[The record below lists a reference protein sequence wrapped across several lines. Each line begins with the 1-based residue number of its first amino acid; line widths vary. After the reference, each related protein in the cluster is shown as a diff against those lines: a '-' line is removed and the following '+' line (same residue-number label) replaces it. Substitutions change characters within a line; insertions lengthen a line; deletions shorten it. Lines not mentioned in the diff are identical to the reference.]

1 MAASGQQRAFA
12 LKINKNQSAGEARRQ
27 VSSSFRDS
35 RAGDQGPATSP
46 SVALTDVVE
55 PLDFEDFISQHQHTL
70 EKEQLREFLDFPVDD
85 LEIGVV
91 PREIRTLEPCVPQNG
106 YEQDPHVNDCI
117 RVYTQDWNEVMR
129 RYQQYGSGFMRDSE
143 LSRRS
148 NTTGMVKQVFEVDED
163 DDTTPTPQDDEDQA
177 KRNSSDME
185 GTPRGSWASSIFDLQ
200 NSQSDPLIPSLL
212 DRLPAEEIDR
222 QNEQQRVEGRH
233 NNIFTVF
240 PYNDEEEP
248 LEKRA
253 IAEVPKEHF
262 GHRLLVK
269 CLTLKFEIEIE
280 PIFAIMALY
289 DAKEKRKISENFY
302 FDLNSDQVKSMLK
315 PHMTYPDI
323 STLSRS
329 AIFSITYPSSDVFL
343 VIKLEK
349 VLQQGEITDVAEPYM
364 KEAES
369 PKNREKIRQTA
380 RYFCEKLGAYRMP
393 FAWTAINLMSI
404 VNGAGSLERGTDG
417 ASDKDSSGT
426 SFGLLISWKQEQRRT
441 SKLEDSFRK
450 KSLTAIAGFS
460 GLQRSSSLDRR
471 TAWREEGD
479 WSSLDTFRAVTL
491 TVSSFFKQEG
501 DRLKDEDL
509 YKFLMDL
516 KRPSS
521 VLKKLKCIPGAL
533 KLDISPAPENSPYCL
548 TPELHKV
555 NPYPDARGRPTKEI
569 EEFPTREVFLPH
581 TTYKNLLYIYPQS
594 LNFSNRPGS
603 SRNIAVKVQFMSGED
618 EASSLKVIF
627 GKSSSPEFLK
637 EAYTAVTYHNKS
649 PDFYEEVKIKMP
661 PHLSDNHHIL
671 FTFYHISCQRKQ
683 ETGPVETPVGYTRPQ
698 QLIPRKLAQA
708 IQETGGPIETP
719 IGYTWI
725 PVLANGRLQVGE
737 FSLPVSMEKPP
748 QSYSML
754 SPDSFSKPN
763 FGVQLPGMKWVD
775 GHKGLFTVT
784 LHAVSSVHTQDPFLD
799 KFLSL
804 CHAVEDTNRVLPTRI
819 GEVRIQ
825 ESNLEQEL
833 KNSVQAL
840 SQAQPEPLV
849 TFLYLILDKLISL
862 IVRPPIIAGQ
872 IVNVGQSSFEA
883 MAQIVARL
891 HTMLDSQD
899 AHGRNSLLASYISY
913 VFSTPHVDQTISPG
927 SSPGNMP
934 AAMAGPGSYATISR
948 SGVPRPKSL
957 NLMPQHRSL
966 SNSDPDLTATPSPD
980 EEVSDI
986 TGKGFLLDRS
996 QSARFTDRR
1005 GTGQYSQP
1013 PQKRRVRKKRGQS
1026 ERGQLRASFRQS
1038 MAEGSPKV
1046 EGLGGRLPNKK
1057 IFHEELA
1064 LQWVV
1069 SSGSVRELALS
1080 HSWFFFELMVKS
1092 MAQYLAASDKLETPR
1107 KMRFPERFLD
1117 DVSALIG
1124 MMTGD
1129 IIARYSKAETM
1140 QQRTTHP
1147 DHYYTDLQLI
1157 QHLNASLAF
1166 FLNDLL
1172 SLMDRGFVFNLI
1184 KTYCKQ
1190 VSGKIASLANATT
1203 LTTLKLEFLRI
1214 ICSHEHFVVLN
1225 LPFVAPASR
1234 PSSPCPSISSST
1246 SQSSYISSS
1255 TVTDKGGVG
1264 ELSVEFRQQHFPVG
1278 MLLSE
1283 LSVVLDGENQNL
1295 HRQAINA
1302 VLNLIASHD
1311 CDPRFSDPEVRSHVA
1326 KLYLPVIGIVLDS
1339 LTQLNDGT
1347 AEQKNN
1353 NKGQEDQPAPISQ
1366 SVAMA
1371 IAGTS
1376 VYRPASSYSL
1386 DSMGQQSRSSTQLT
1400 QECTRNLLMCFLW
1413 VIKNLDRSF
1422 LRQWWSEMPFMRLS
1436 HVLEVLMV
1444 AVSCFEYRG
1453 KRKLKNLSSHSF
1465 KKSQDV
1471 KSRLEEAIL
1480 GGVGAR
1486 SEMLMRR
1493 KVSGLGVPAGVTSPT
1508 AGGMAADTRLRW
1520 RKDLTHWKELS
1531 EQADRPRDTES
1542 QAFMQGNL
1550 AAEANMIILDTLE
1563 LIVQTVLVSDS
1574 LQSLLGSVLRVLLHS
1589 LACHQSTYVLQNLFA
1604 TQRAIVFK
1612 FPELLFEEE
1621 TEQCADLCLRLLR
1634 HCSSCISN
1642 TRSHSSASLYLLMR
1656 QNFEIGN
1663 NFARV
1668 KMQVTMSLSSLVG
1681 SSQSFNEEYLRR
1693 SLKTILMYAQ
1703 EDAELQGTTFPEQ
1716 VRDLVFNL
1724 HMILSDTVKM
1734 KEFQEDPEMLL
1745 DLMYRIAKG
1754 YQNSPDLR
1762 LTWLQNMAGKHTERG
1777 NHAEAAQCLVHS
1789 AALVAEYLN
1798 MLEDKTYLPIGCV
1811 SFQNISSNVLEESA
1825 VSDDVVSPDEEG
1837 ICTGKFFTELGLVGL
1852 LEQAANAFSMA
1863 QMYEALNETYKILIP
1878 IHEAERSHKKLA
1890 TIHGKL
1896 QEAFQQ
1902 IIKQDQAGKRMF
1914 GTFFRVGFYGSKF
1927 GDLDGEEFVYKEPAI
1942 TKLPEIAHRLESFY
1956 ADRFGQDLV
1965 EVIKDSSPVDS
1976 SRLHP
1981 NKAYIQLTYVEPY
1994 FDLYE
1999 MKDRI
2004 SYFDKNY
2011 NLRRFMFAT
2020 PFTKDGRAHG
2030 ELTEQFKRKTI
2041 LTTANAFPY
2050 VKTRVSVVYR
2060 VEIVLTP
2067 VEVAIEDIQK
2077 KTKELFLATT
2087 QDPADP
2093 KMLQMVLQG
2102 CIGTTVNQGPLEVAT
2117 AFLTD
2122 LPDDL
2127 SLAKHY
2133 NKLRL
2138 CFKDFSKKCS
2148 DALKKNR
2155 SLIGPDQK
2163 EYQHELERNYRRFT
2177 ERLTPLVNDKRI
2189 INIMRNTRRDAVTG
2203 YRKTTV

>member
-12 LKINKNQSAGEARRQ
+12 LKINKNQPAGEVRRQ

-35 RAGDQGPATSP
+35 RAGDQGTATSP

-55 PLDFEDFISQHQHTL
+55 PLDFEDFVSQHQNAL

-117 RVYTQDWNEVMR
+117 RVYTQDWNEVIR

-177 KRNSSDME
+177 KRNSTDME

-212 DRLPAEEIDR
+212 DRFPAEEIDR

-289 DAKEKRKISENFY
+289 DAKEKKKISENFY

-315 PHMTYPDI
+315 PHMAYPDI

-404 VNGAGSLERGTDG
+404 VNGAGSLERGTE
-417 ASDKDSSGT
+417 APDKDSSGT

-581 TTYKNLLYIYPQS
+581 TTYKNLLYIYPQC

-725 PVLANGRLQVGE
+725 PVMANGRLQVGE

-754 SPDSFSKPN
+754 SPD
-763 FGVQLPGMKWVD
+763 VQLPGMKWVD

-913 VFSTPHVDQTISPG
+913 VFSTPQVDQSISPG

-934 AAMAGPGSYATISR
+934 SGMAGPGSYATISR
-948 SGVPRPKSL
+948 SGMTRPKSL
-957 NLMPQHRSL
+957 NLMPQHRNL

-986 TGKGFLLDRS
+986 TGKGFMLDRS

-1005 GTGQYSQP
+1005 GTLQYSQT
-1013 PQKRRVRKKRGQS
+1013 PQKRRARKRRGQS
-1026 ERGQLRASFRQS
+1026 ERSQLRASFRQS

-1092 MAQYLAASDKLETPR
+1092 MAQYLAATDKLDTPR

-1129 IIARYSKAETM
+1129 IIARYSKAETIL
-1140 QQRTTHP
+1140 QRTHP
-1147 DHYYTDLQLI
+1147 DHYYSDLQLI

-1166 FLNDLL
+1166 FLTDLL

-1190 VSGKIASLANATT
+1190 VSGKIASLANSTT

-1225 LPFVAPASR
+1225 LPFIAPASR
-1234 PSSPCPSISSST
+1234 PASPCPSISSST

-1255 TVTDKGGVG
+1255 TVTDKGAVG

-1311 CDPRFSDPEVRSHVA
+1311 CDPRFSDPEIRSHVA

-1347 AEQKNN
+1347 TEQKNN
-1353 NKGQEDQPAPISQ
+1353 NKAQEEQPAPISQ

-1386 DSMGQQSRSSTQLT
+1386 DTMGQQSRSSTQLT

-1413 VIKNLDRSF
+1413 VIKNLDRPF
-1422 LRQWWSEMPFMRLS
+1422 LRLWWSEMPFMRLS

-1589 LACHQSTYVLQNLFA
+1589 LACNQSTYVLQNLFA

-1798 MLEDKTYLPIGCV
+1798 MLEDKPYLPIGCV

-1837 ICTGKFFTELGLVGL
+1837 ICTGKYFTELGLVGL
-1852 LEQAANAFSMA
+1852 LEQAAYAFSMA
-1863 QMYEALNETYKILIP
+1863 QMYEAQNETYKILIP

-2030 ELTEQFKRKTI
+2030 ELTEQYKRKTI

-2050 VKTRVSVVYR
+2050 VKTRVSVIYR

-2163 EYQHELERNYRRFT
+2163 EYQHELERNYRRFV
-2177 ERLTPLVNDKRI
+2177 ERLMPLVNDKRI

>member
-683 ETGPVETPVGYTRPQ
+683 ETGPVETPVGYT
-698 QLIPRKLAQA
+698 
-708 IQETGGPIETP
+708 
-719 IGYTWI
+719 WI

-754 SPDSFSKPN
+754 SPD
-763 FGVQLPGMKWVD
+763 VQLPGMKWVD

-1129 IIARYSKAETM
+1129 IIARYSK
-1140 QQRTTHP
+1140 
-1147 DHYYTDLQLI
+1147 DLQLI

>member
-754 SPDSFSKPN
+754 SPD
-763 FGVQLPGMKWVD
+763 VQLPGMKWVD

-986 TGKGFLLDRS
+986 TGKG
-996 QSARFTDRR
+996 
-1005 GTGQYSQP
+1005 
-1013 PQKRRVRKKRGQS
+1013 QS

-1129 IIARYSKAETM
+1129 IIARYSK
-1140 QQRTTHP
+1140 
-1147 DHYYTDLQLI
+1147 DLQLI

>member
-426 SFGLLISWKQEQRRT
+426 SFEQRRT

-913 VFSTPHVDQTISPG
+913 VFSTPHVDQTVSPG

-986 TGKGFLLDRS
+986 TGK
-996 QSARFTDRR
+996 
-1005 GTGQYSQP
+1005 
-1013 PQKRRVRKKRGQS
+1013 GQS

-1129 IIARYSKAETM
+1129 IIARYSK
-1140 QQRTTHP
+1140 
-1147 DHYYTDLQLI
+1147 DLQLI

-2030 ELTEQFKRKTI
+2030 ELTEQYKRKTI

>member
-12 LKINKNQSAGEARRQ
+12 LKINKNQPAGEVRRQ
-27 VSSSFRDS
+27 VSSGSFRDS

-55 PLDFEDFISQHQHTL
+55 PLDFEDFVSQHQNTL

-117 RVYTQDWNEVMR
+117 RVYTQDWNEVIR

-177 KRNSSDME
+177 KRNSTDME

-212 DRLPAEEIDR
+212 DRFPAEEIDR

-280 PIFAIMALY
+280 PIFAVMALY
-289 DAKEKRKISENFY
+289 DAKEKKKISENFY

-315 PHMTYPDI
+315 PHMAYPDI

-329 AIFSITYPSSDVFL
+329 AVFSITYPSSDVFL

-404 VNGAGSLERGTDG
+404 VNGAGSLERGTEG
-417 ASDKDSSGT
+417 TPDKDSPGT

-533 KLDISPAPENSPYCL
+533 KLDISPAPDNSPYCL

-581 TTYKNLLYIYPQS
+581 TTYKNLLYIYPQC

-661 PHLSDNHHIL
+661 PHLSDNHHLL

-683 ETGPVETPVGYTRPQ
+683 ETGPVETPVGFTRPQ

-763 FGVQLPGMKWVD
+763 IGVQLPGMKWVD

-784 LHAVSSVHTQDPFLD
+784 LHASSSVHTQDPFLD

-913 VFSTPHVDQTISPG
+913 VFSTPQVDQSVSPG

-934 AAMAGPGSYATISR
+934 SAMAGPGSYATISR
-948 SGVPRPKSL
+948 SGMQRPKSL
-957 NLMPQHRSL
+957 NLMPQHRNL

-980 EEVSDI
+980 EEVSDL
-986 TGKGFLLDRS
+986 TGKGFMLDRS

-1005 GTGQYSQP
+1005 GTLQYSQ
-1013 PQKRRVRKKRGQS
+1013 GQS

-1092 MAQYLAASDKLETPR
+1092 MAQYLAAADKLETPR

-1140 QQRTTHP
+1140 QQRTTHHAHP
-1147 DHYYTDLQLI
+1147 DQYYSDLQLI

-1166 FLNDLL
+1166 FLTDLL

-1190 VSGKIASLANATT
+1190 VSGKIASLANSTT
-1203 LTTLKLEFLRI
+1203 LTTLKLEFLRV

-1225 LPFVAPASR
+1225 LPFIAPASR
-1234 PSSPCPSISSST
+1234 PASPCPSISSST

-1302 VLNLIASHD
+1302 LLNLIASHD
-1311 CDPRFSDPEVRSHVA
+1311 CDPRFSDPEIRSHVA
-1326 KLYLPVIGIVLDS
+1326 KLYLPIIGIVLDS

-1347 AEQKNN
+1347 TEQKNN
-1353 NKGQEDQPAPISQ
+1353 NKGQEEQPAPINQ

-1520 RKDLTHWKELS
+1520 RKDLTTWKELS

-1589 LACHQSTYVLQNLFA
+1589 LACNQSTYVLQNLFA

-1837 ICTGKFFTELGLVGL
+1837 ICTGKYFTELGLVGL
-1852 LEQAANAFSMA
+1852 LEQAAYAFSMA
-1863 QMYEALNETYKILIP
+1863 QMYESQNETYKILIP
-1878 IHEAERSHKKLA
+1878 IHEAERNHKKLA

-2030 ELTEQFKRKTI
+2030 ELTEQYKRKTI
-2041 LTTANAFPY
+2041 LTTINAFPY
-2050 VKTRVSVVYR
+2050 VKTRVSVIHR
-2060 VEIVLTP
+2060 VEIVLSP

-2163 EYQHELERNYRRFT
+2163 EYQHELERNYRRFV
-2177 ERLTPLVNDKRI
+2177 ERLMPLVNDKRI

>member
-683 ETGPVETPVGYTRPQ
+683 ETGPVETPV
-698 QLIPRKLAQA
+698 
-708 IQETGGPIETP
+708 
-719 IGYTWI
+719 GYTWI

>member
-986 TGKGFLLDRS
+986 TGK
-996 QSARFTDRR
+996 
-1005 GTGQYSQP
+1005 
-1013 PQKRRVRKKRGQS
+1013 GQS